1 MRIVYLT
8 KEEYR
13 ELESELNRLKVAT
26 IYQG

>member
-8 KEEYR
+8 KEEYQK
-13 ELESELNRLKVAT
+13 LESELNRLKVAT